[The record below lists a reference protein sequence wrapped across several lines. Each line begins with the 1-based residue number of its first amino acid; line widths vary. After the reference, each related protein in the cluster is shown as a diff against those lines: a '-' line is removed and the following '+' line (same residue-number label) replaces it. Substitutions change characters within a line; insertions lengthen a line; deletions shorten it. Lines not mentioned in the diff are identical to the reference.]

1 MIKYFKTLWENNIT
15 PVNGRN
21 LNKIEDALEYL
32 YDVIRNVPSEENI
45 RIANEKQRQQDET
58 TRSNSEIKRN
68 ATFDSKI
75 KDVDK
80 AINASNENIVEVNN
94 KFESITASKQQDAEV
109 IIARDGEESLNNRL
123 KRDLYVDNIP
133 LKQKVLDI
141 EGLKEIQDLEYETD
155 NGYKVCQNTKN
166 GVVKDLKLYGKSL
179 VNLLN
184 YSSLTTIGSASGTFT
199 KSGNF
204 IKSTLSSSGSKVAVL
219 KSNMDINN
227 KIVTV
232 IIDNKSTSQ
241 FCNFGKKAGYETI
254 KNLQKGINVFTINT
268 NNLQEG
274 LYIGNSGTLNQGDVI
289 EFSIMII
296 EGDVSQNPPQYLEG
310 ITSVGNGNEI
320 EVLSVNS
327 NILDKDKLL
336 SISTNVFPTIKNNGF
351 EVDYSSV
358 ISIPYYEV
366 ICTKEMFLSL
376 NVVKKGSGDIIVRGY
391 KNVDDLK
398 ASSNFTFNKGISLTG
413 NISGIQI
420 PIGTNFVAFHRGN
433 ANTGLVEID
442 DIMVTFDSSTVKYI
456 SHKQDKKPILFKD
469 SDGNWKPVTELRGIY
484 LNNCDT
490 IEKHSDGKYYLK
502 VRNEKVTINETS
514 NVTQI
519 IDSKEKTVRFRIV
532 NNGSDLKRLSACLSD
547 KFKSLTE
554 QTVSSLDEEG
564 IYTHSTNN
572 TFDIRIDKSKAD
584 TIEKFKTWLQAN
596 PVTVIYQLEQEKVYE
611 VSPLDLEAFENETM
625 WMIES
630 GPVSSHA
637 EFKVTS
643 SIQNFAK
650 NTAERVDRLED
661 EVYKM
666 NLANFAVSL
675 NALELKSR
683 LEALEAPQK

>member
-32 YDVIRNVPSEENI
+32 CDVIRNVPSEENI
-45 RIANEKQRQQDET
+45 RIANEKQRQKDET

-141 EGLKEIQDLEYETD
+141 EGLKEMQDLEYET
-155 NGYKVCQNTKN
+155 NSGYKVCQNTKN
-166 GVVKDLKLYGKSL
+166 GVVNDLKLHGRSL

-241 FCNFGKKAGYETI
+241 FCDFGKKAGYETI
-254 KNLQKGINVFTINT
+254 KNLQKGINVFTVNT
-268 NNLQEG
+268 NNLQDG
-274 LYIGNSGTLNQGDVI
+274 IYVGHSGTLNNGDII
-289 EFSIMII
+289 EFSIMIL
-296 EGDVSQNPPQYLEG
+296 EGDHTQNPPSYFEG
-310 ITSVGNGNEI
+310 IASAGSVTPLEVMASCKNLFDESIMESRLESDGYYHFRTTGNTKSSLFFGIVDNANKQVSAMSPNNDLDLTGRDLTGYKVLIGINGDKVDDKISFPI
-320 EVLSVNS
+320 ENFPIGRFNIFKNVLDIVM
-327 NILDKDKLL
+327 
-336 SISTNVFPTIKNNGF
+336 
-351 EVDYSSV
+351 VDYNHIKIKKTYINYGMVDIGYSSFK
-358 ISIPYYEV
+358 
-366 ICTKEMFLSL
+366 C
-376 NVVKKGSGDIIVRGY
+376 
-391 KNVDDLK
+391 
-398 ASSNFTFNKGISLTG
+398 
-413 NISGIQI
+413 
-420 PIGTNFVAFHRGN
+420 
-433 ANTGLVEID
+433 
-442 DIMVTFDSSTVKYI
+442 
-456 SHKQDKKPILFKD
+456 DKKTILFKD
-469 SDGNWKPVTELRGIY
+469 VDKSWKPVTELNEFDILDSTRKKLYKNSSNITYRGTSSENWTLSSSSDATLVFKIPSP
-484 LNNCDT
+484 NGSNANQHVICDKFNFFRQSWDASNQKEGISFDSNGNT
-490 IEKHSDGKYYLK
+490 YVQIFKSRLTTLDSDG
-502 VRNEKVTINETS
+502 
-514 NVTQI
+514 
-519 IDSKEKTVRFRIV
+519 
-532 NNGSDLKRLSACLSD
+532 
-547 KFKSLTE
+547 FKS
-554 QTVSSLDEEG
+554 
-564 IYTHSTNN
+564 
-572 TFDIRIDKSKAD
+572 
-584 TIEKFKTWLQAN
+584 WLQSNYINIIYATLN
-596 PVTVIYQLEQEKVYE
+596 SVIYEI
-611 VSPLDLEAFENETM
+611 SPLDLESFENETV
-625 WMIES
+625 WMIKG
-630 GPVSSHA
+630 GPVSPHA

-683 LEALEAPQK
+683 LEALEAPKQ